1 MSLAFSCHQRDIV
14 LNKTK
19 NIFPKKLKFSRGKRK
34 KKNDFSYDE
43 KGKNWWVL
51 RSGMI

>member
-14 LNKTK
+14 SIKTK
-19 NIFPKKLKFSRGKRK
+19 NISPKNLKFSRGKSK
-34 KKNDFSYDE
+34 KKNDFYSE
-43 KGKNWWVL
+43 KGDSCWVL